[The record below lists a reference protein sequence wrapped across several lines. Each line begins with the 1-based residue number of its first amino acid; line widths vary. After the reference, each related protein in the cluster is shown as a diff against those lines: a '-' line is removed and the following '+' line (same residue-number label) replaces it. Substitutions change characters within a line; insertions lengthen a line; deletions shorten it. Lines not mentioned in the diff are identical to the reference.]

1 MSVNSENLD
10 QSTSLNIT
18 GMLLQDQDY
27 NVREVFL
34 DFMRDLLPKFY
45 LKNVRHFDSICTQE
59 QVLSEKNFYVKK
71 LILKLMVQR
80 CTFLAKTSEGGA
92 QQQTH
97 QATISSNDAA
107 NGPNTCGHCPI
118 SRSIGV

>member
-18 GMLLQDQDY
+18 GMLLQDQDF

-45 LKNVRHFDSICTQE
+45 LKNVKHFDQICTQE

-80 CTFLAKTSEGGA
+80 CIFLAKASEGSG
-92 QQQTH
+92 
-97 QATISSNDAA
+97 
-107 NGPNTCGHCPI
+107 
-118 SRSIGV
+118 